1 MPTQAQ
7 MNAIDRYTTD
17 VWSKGDRDAI
27 DDIFTADRVR
37 HGPDFEGTSEG
48 AAGHKDLVA
57 LYRTSLPDLVITIEA
72 QVGEGDTVV
81 TRWRAQGT
89 NLGPTLGIPPT
100 GSPFDAQNFRPSR
113 VSWPQAEHAVLTA
126 GERLLAARCCPGQAA
141 GRLPALDR
149 GDSRPRRRHRA
160 PGG

>member
-7 MNAIDRYTTD
+7 MNAIDRYATD

-37 HGPDFEGTSEG
+37 HGPDLEGTSEG
-48 AAGHKDLVA
+48 SAGHKDLVN
-57 LYRTSLPDLVITIEA
+57 LYRTSLPDLVVTIEA

-100 GSPFDAQNFRPSR
+100 GRPFDVFGFWMHRFEGNRI
-113 VSWPQAEHAVLTA
+113 AEEWAIWDTHAFLHQLGVA
-126 GERLLAARCCPGQAA
+126 
-141 GRLPALDR
+141 LP
-149 GDSRPRRRHRA
+149 
-160 PGG
+160 